1 VLAAKEQQVVI
12 AEGESPRPVFGLDDP
27 DHMQIYVEDAVGRFD
42 DTGFPL
48 DFRTKLIVYRN
59 GEEVASGWT
68 TVNDPL
74 TYNGYKFH
82 QSVYFPNGAALQ
94 VRDVATGRLLYDEVL
109 PLLST
114 ASTPRVVVHDDA
126 GNVLVDDAIVPT
138 DFLSDVAGTT
148 VAVPGGRQ
156 FWMGA
161 RPSDTDSGW
170 QLIVYE
176 TTRANSAA
184 VLTEGQRQDFDG
196 LSISF
201 VGMTDVPSIVLTDVP
216 GIDGQG
222 VAEMSDGPAGPLLTV
237 GTIDGKAL
245 ALSPNQPVVVNGR
258 QYTFMGSRE
267 FAGITVRRDP
277 GSTFIWVATGLFL
290 LGLAL
295 TFYTPRRR
303 LWGKIRAGEA
313 SFRGLGGQRTS
324 VAKEIQEVAA
334 KTGRS

>member
-1 VLAAKEQQVVI
+1 
-12 AEGESPRPVFGLDDP
+12 
-27 DHMQIYVEDAVGRFD
+27 
-42 DTGFPL
+42 
-48 DFRTKLIVYRN
+48 
-59 GEEVASGWT
+59 
-68 TVNDPL
+68 
-74 TYNGYKFH
+74 
-82 QSVYFPNGAALQ
+82 
-94 VRDVATGRLLYDEVL
+94 
-109 PLLST
+109 
-114 ASTPRVVVHDDA
+114 
-126 GNVLVDDAIVPT
+126 
-138 DFLSDVAGTT
+138 VAGTT